1 MRGTRGARGAKILA
15 VAAICVGALA
25 ACGGGGGGSD
35 AGTTTTTGPKLP
47 AACKKPP
54 TTIDLQ
60 AGGAAAAGS
69 STFEVSH
76 AAARRVAILPG
87 EMAFDPADL
96 SGLEK
101 KAAVS
106 PLALYT
112 LYLADFGL
120 SESALSGVSPNPI
133 TPGKGQTVGAL
144 TLIPTTEAGFTEGQV
159 VTDGELDYETTTT
172 FRPLGL
178 TVYADGNTTGQA
190 YTDVKGQATILQLSE
205 DTICVD
211 FDVTLENQGEMV
223 YEAKGAVLAPVVRSA
238 DAFFYT

>member
-1 MRGTRGARGAKILA
+1 MTGARGVRILA
-15 VAAICVGALA
+15 AALIGAAVLSS
-25 ACGGGGGGSD
+25 CGGGGSGGGSD
-35 AGTTTTTGPKLP
+35 AAATTTAPTLP

-60 AGGAAAAGS
+60 AGGSAPAGS
-69 STFEVSH
+69 DSFEVAD

-112 LYLADFGL
+112 LYLADFSISHG
-120 SESALSGVSPNPI
+120 ALSGVSPDPV
-133 TPGKGQTVGAL
+133 TPAKGSTVGAL
-144 TLIPTTEAGFTEGQV
+144 TLVPATEAGLATDSV
-159 VTDGELDYETTTT
+159 VTDGKLDYKTNTT
-172 FRPLGL
+172 FKPLGL
-178 TVYADGNTTGQA
+178 TVYADGSTKPQA
-190 YTDVKGQATILQLSE
+190 YTDITGQATILALS
-205 DTICVD
+205 DTAICVD
-211 FDVTLENQGEMV
+211 FDVTLKNGDAMV
-223 YEAKGAVLAPVVRSA
+223 YSAKGTVLAPVVRSA

>member
-1 MRGTRGARGAKILA
+1 MA
-15 VAAICVGALA
+15 VAAMCVGALA
-25 ACGGGGGGSD
+25 ACGGGGGGGSD
-35 AGTTTTTGPKLP
+35 AGATTTTAPKLP
-47 AACKKPP
+47 AACKQPP
-54 TTIDLQ
+54 VTIDLE
-60 AGGAAAAGS
+60 AGGTAPAGS
-69 STFEVSH
+69 STFEVTD

-112 LYLADFGL
+112 LYLADFSL
-120 SESALSGVSPNPI
+120 SDAALSGVSPNPV
-133 TPGKGQTVGAL
+133 TPGDGQTVGAL
-144 TLIPTTEAGFTEGQV
+144 TLVPTTEAGFTEGQV
-159 VTDGELDYETTTT
+159 VTDAELDYETTTT
-172 FRPLGL
+172 FKALGL
-178 TVYADGNTTGQA
+178 TVYADGDTTGQA
-190 YTDVKGQATILQLSE
+190 YTDVAGQATILQLSE

-223 YEAKGAVLAPVVRSA
+223 YRAKGAVVAPVVRSA